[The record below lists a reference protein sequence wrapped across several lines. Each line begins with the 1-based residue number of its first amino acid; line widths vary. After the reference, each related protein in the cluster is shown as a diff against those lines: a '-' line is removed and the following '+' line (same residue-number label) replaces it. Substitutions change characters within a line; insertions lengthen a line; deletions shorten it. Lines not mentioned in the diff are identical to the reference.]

1 MFEAYKVGVTLALT
15 NQVSS
20 ILGLISRDFIKT
32 DREAKKLQASLKEI
46 KILGM
51 AGAVLGGVGFMG
63 LAAVR
68 GAVKPASEY
77 VHQLELAKAA
87 GMSQLEIAQATS
99 AAWETTGKVM
109 TTTATDNIKAVRE
122 LRMVFGDTADAIKF
136 LPQMQTIQSVLDN
149 VLHGT
154 GGIGAKDVAFTAA
167 KMLELR
173 GASMNPEMF
182 QQQADLITKA
192 VIASG
197 GKVTPQMLLMA
208 QKYAGIGGTSF
219 SNDFMYGIM
228 PTIVQELG
236 GPSTG
241 TSLTSMYRA
250 LVGGRMDKRSLA
262 VWQRLGL
269 ADTSHA
275 DIGKDLAMVNPAS
288 IKGSELFKS
297 NPYQYVQEVLL
308 PALRLHGI
316 TRKED
321 QSAVLD
327 QLFSNRNAGRIA
339 NIFGTQGPRIMKDFD
354 LISGAGSTSAYA
366 QMMKRDPEMG
376 YRALGAQWENLK
388 TSLGITLV
396 PVLIPFLRSLTTAFN
411 ALAGFAERHPTL
423 TSGLTMTFAALS
435 VMATIGGGL
444 LIASAGL
451 KLATVGFS
459 TLAALPLAAVGT
471 GMAGVATAIT
481 AVLAAIAPLAYHK
494 EIAAWIDSKA
504 PGVGDFLLNMTDP
517 GYKPG
522 VNAKSGFAPPVGG
535 GSPTIHTT
543 VSLDG
548 RTIAKA
554 VNKVNMND
562 ANRSETSG
570 SGTDYR
576 AITTPTG
583 ASGNW

>member
-1 MFEAYKVGVTLALT
+1 
-15 NQVSS
+15 
-20 ILGLISRDFIKT
+20 
-32 DREAKKLQASLKEI
+32 
-46 KILGM
+46 
-51 AGAVLGGVGFMG
+51 
-63 LAAVR
+63 
-68 GAVKPASEY
+68 
-77 VHQLELAKAA
+77 
-87 GMSQLEIAQATS
+87 
-99 AAWETTGKVM
+99 
-109 TTTATDNIKAVRE
+109 
-122 LRMVFGDTADAIKF
+122 MVFGDTADAIKF

-173 GASMNPEMF
+173 GASMNPESF

-275 DIGKDLAMVNPAS
+275 DIGKDLAMVNPAN
-288 IKGSELFKS
+288 IKGSELFKT
-297 NPYQYVQEVLL
+297 NPYQYVQDVLL
-308 PALRLHGI
+308 PALRTHGI
-316 TRKED
+316 VNSAD
-321 QSAVLD
+321 QSAVID

-339 NIFGTQGPRIMKDFD
+339 NIFGTQGQRIMKDFD

-366 QMMKRDPEMG
+366 QMMKHDPEMG

-396 PVLIPFLRSLTTAFN
+396 PVLIPFLRNLTTAFN
-411 ALAGFAERHPTL
+411 ALAGFAQRHPTL
-423 TSGLTMTFAALS
+423 TQGLMLTFTGLS
-435 VMATIGGGL
+435 LLATIGGSLMIAGAAFKLIGASFPLIVTPLTL
-444 LIASAGL
+444 LG
-451 KLATVGFS
+451 G
-459 TLAALPLAAVGT
+459 LPLAGIGT
-471 GMAGVATAIT
+471 GLGLIAGG
-481 AVLAAIAPLAYHK
+481 LAAIGSIVYHK
-494 EIAAWIDSKA
+494 EIANWIDNKA
-504 PGVGDFLLNMTDP
+504 PGIGDFLMNTRNFLRGDYRNV
-517 GYKPG
+517 GG
-522 VNAKSGFAPPVGG
+522 APPSGG
-535 GSPTIHTT
+535 KQPIQ
-543 VSLDG
+543 VSTQVNLDG
-548 RTIAKA
+548 RQIAS
-554 VNKVNMND
+554 VVSDHQYYDMNRD
-562 ANRSETSG
+562 LASG
-570 SGTDYR
+570 SGFDGR
-576 AITTPTG
+576 LSF
-583 ASGNW
+583 ASPGVP